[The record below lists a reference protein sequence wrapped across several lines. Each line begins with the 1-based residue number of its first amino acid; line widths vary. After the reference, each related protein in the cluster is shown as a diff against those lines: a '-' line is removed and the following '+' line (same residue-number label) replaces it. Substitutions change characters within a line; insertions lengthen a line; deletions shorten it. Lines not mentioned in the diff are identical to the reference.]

1 MKKIFLAIAL
11 TFAIKAV
18 QAQKITV
25 YEVNE
30 TFSNG
35 TNPAYSVDIYENS
48 LDDVRS
54 AWKKN
59 MNSYKADRLSGKKQ
73 ITALKV
79 RMPALSANPV
89 HVYAISQDLGYRHV
103 KLTVAFMVDS
113 IYVNKARASENET
126 CKKLVY
132 DFALQI
138 TKQAINNQIKAEQK
152 KQGKMERAYKDL
164 EEDNVSL
171 KKGITEYQNKIKKAE
186 SDIEKNIKKTDDK
199 KQEIEKQKE
208 LMFSLK
214 DKLEKVQ

>member
-1 MKKIFLAIAL
+1 MKKIVLAIAVL
-11 TFAIKAV
+11 FAINTA

-48 LDDVRS
+48 LDEVRY

-79 RMPALSANPV
+79 RMPALSPNPV
-89 HVYAISQDLGYRHV
+89 HIYAISQDLGYRHV

-126 CKKLVY
+126 CKKFVY
-132 DFALQI
+132 DFASQI
-138 TKQAINNQIKAEQK
+138 TKQGINNQIKAEQK

-164 EEDNVSL
+164 EEDNTGLNKDIVD
-171 KKGITEYQNKIKKAE
+171 YQNKIKKAE
-186 SDIEKNIKKTDDK
+186 SDIEKNKSKTESKKI
-199 KQEIEKQKE
+199 EIEKQKE
-208 LMFSLK
+208 TMLMLK